1 MFCKFCGQ
9 SIPDTAEFCPE
20 CGKKLKKE
28 ESKAQEKRQPINTPL
43 ALMLIILCWSTV
55 RAWGQV
61 LLFGYQAHIGM
72 LISTVMLV
80 VGLVLLGTM
89 IGRERIYAET
99 YRFSDL
105 LVLCCVWMVVPALMW
120 RWESYVMYHIVGQ
133 YANSA
138 WLTWGNGA
146 HAAIQFPAFWLV
158 LGLIALGL
166 ARSGEWKPTKKQKT
180 ILLAVLVLRSVF
192 GFVFAPQLAMWAGV
206 PEEVLAMTVGMTRQW
221 TLLCWLWPLVVLKVF
236 CALGEG
242 RIKTGVAVA
251 SLLGMQLGEVL
262 LLPLVTAGKIGFPQ
276 FGVSGCSL
284 ANGLA
289 PLFGLL
295 ILHLATRLHKKR
307 SVEVK

>member
-9 SIPDTAEFCPE
+9 NIPDTAEFCPE

-28 ESKAQEKRQPINTPL
+28 MPKEEENHRAMSTPL

-55 RAWGQV
+55 FTWGRF
-61 LLFGYQAHIGM
+61 LLFRDQVGIGT

-105 LVLCCVWMVVPALMW
+105 LVLCCVWMVVPGLMW
-120 RWESYVMYHIVGQ
+120 RWESNVVYHFTGS
-133 YANSA
+133 YEYSA
-138 WLTWGNGA
+138 WFFWEGNTIPT
-146 HAAIQFPAFWLV
+146 IQFPAFWLV

-180 ILLAVLVLRSVF
+180 ILLAALLLRSALS
-192 GFVFAPQLAMWAGV
+192 FVFARITAVGMGAPM
-206 PEEVLAMTVGMTRQW
+206 EVIDMTVNMTRQW

-236 CALGEG
+236 RALGEG
-242 RIKTGVAVA
+242 RIKTGAAVA

-276 FGVSGCSL
+276 LGAGGGAL

-295 ILHLATRLHKKR
+295 ILHIAVRLHKKKT
-307 SVEVK
+307 VEVK

>member
-72 LISTVMLV
+72 LISSVMLV

-89 IGRERIYAET
+89 ISRERIYAET

-120 RWESYVMYHIVGQ
+120 RWESYVVYHTVGQ
-133 YANSA
+133 YAHSA
-138 WLTWGNGA
+138 WMTWNNGA
-146 HAAIQFPAFWLV
+146 VPTIQFSAFWLM

-166 ARSGEWKPTKKQKT
+166 ARSGEWKPTKKQGL
-180 ILLAVLVLRSVF
+180 ILLLVLFLRSAL
-192 GFVFAPQLAMWAGV
+192 GFVFAVVTARGMGV
-206 PEEVLAMTVGMTRQW
+206 PEEVIAMTVQMTRVW
-221 TLLCWLWPLVVLKVF
+221 SMLCWLWPLVILKVF
-236 CALGEG
+236 RALGEG
-242 RIKTGVAVA
+242 RIGTGGAA
-251 SLLGMQLGEVL
+251 ISLLGMQLGEGL
-262 LLPLVTAGKIGFPQ
+262 LLPLLTAGKIGFPM
-276 FGVSGCSL
+276 FGAAGPSL
-284 ANGLA
+284 ASGIS

-295 ILHLATRLHKKR
+295 ILHIATRLHKKKLTG
-307 SVEVK
+307 VN

>member
-9 SIPDTAEFCPE
+9 NIPDTAEFCPE

-28 ESKAQEKRQPINTPL
+28 ETHELEAHRAMSTPL

-55 RAWGQV
+55 RAWWLILIFGEQ
-61 LLFGYQAHIGM
+61 LLIGT
-72 LISTVMLV
+72 LISTIMLV
-80 VGLVLLGTM
+80 AGLVLLGTM
-89 IGRERIYAET
+89 IGRERIHAET

-105 LVLCCVWMVVPALMW
+105 LVLCCVWMVVPALLA
-120 RWESYVMYHIVGQ
+120 RWEIDFVNMFGQ
-133 YANSA
+133 YAGHVWIIWENSVIP
-138 WLTWGNGA
+138 
-146 HAAIQFPAFWLV
+146 AIQFPAFWLV
-158 LGLIALGL
+158 LGLVALGL
-166 ARSGEWKPTKKQKT
+166 TRSGNWKPTKKQKT

-192 GFVFAPQLAMWAGV
+192 GFVFAPQLAMGMGASM
-206 PEEVLAMTVGMTRQW
+206 EVIYMTVQMTRLW
-221 TLLCWLWPLVVLKVF
+221 AILCWLWPIVILKVF
-236 CALGEG
+236 RALGEG
-242 RIKTGVAVA
+242 RIKTGGAVA
-251 SLLGMQLGEVL
+251 SLLGMQLGEAF

-276 FGVSGCSL
+276 LGAGGGAL

>member
-89 IGRERIYAET
+89 IGRDRIHGET

-105 LVLCCVWMVVPALMW
+105 LVLCCVWMVVPALLA
-120 RWESYVMYHIVGQ
+120 RWEIDFVNMFGQ
-133 YANSA
+133 YAGHAWIIWENSVIP
-138 WLTWGNGA
+138 
-146 HAAIQFPAFWLV
+146 AIQFPAFWLV
-158 LGLIALGL
+158 LGLVALGL
-166 ARSGEWKPTKKQKT
+166 TRSGEWKPTKKQSL

-192 GFVFAPQLAMWAGV
+192 GFVFAPQLAMWAGA
-206 PEEVLAMTVGMTRQW
+206 PMEVLAMAVGMTRLW
-221 TLLCWLWPLVVLKVF
+221 SVLCWLWPLVILKVF
-236 CALGEG
+236 RALGEG
-242 RIKTGVAVA
+242 RIKTGGAVA
-251 SLLGMQLGEVL
+251 TLLGMQLGEVL

-295 ILHLATRLHKKR
+295 ILHLATRLHKKKT
-307 SVEVK
+307 VEVK

>member
-9 SIPDTAEFCPE
+9 NIPDTAEFCPE

-28 ESKAQEKRQPINTPL
+28 APKEKENNRAMGTPL
-43 ALMLIILCWSTV
+43 ALMLIMLCWSTV

-89 IGRERIYAET
+89 ISRERIYAET

-120 RWESYVMYHIVGQ
+120 RWESYVVYHTVGQ
-133 YANSA
+133 YAHSA
-138 WLTWGNGA
+138 WMTWNNGA
-146 HAAIQFPAFWLV
+146 VQTIQFSAFWLV

-180 ILLAVLVLRSVF
+180 ILLAALLLRSVL
-192 GFVFAPQLAMWAGV
+192 GFVFAVVTARGMGAPM
-206 PEEVLAMTVGMTRQW
+206 EVIDMTVNMTRQW
-221 TLLCWLWPLVVLKVF
+221 TLLCWLWPLLILRVF
-236 CALGEG
+236 RALGEG
-242 RIKTGVAVA
+242 RIGTGGAA
-251 SLLGMQLGEVL
+251 ISLLGMQLGEGL
-262 LLPLVTAGKIGFPQ
+262 LLPLLTAGKIGFPM
-276 FGVSGCSL
+276 FGAAGPSL
-284 ANGLA
+284 ASGIS

-295 ILHLATRLHKKR
+295 ILHIATRLHKKKLTG
-307 SVEVK
+307 VN